1 MISTDAFQT
10 DTLSTLG
17 SWLSAASNCL
27 ALADAAL
34 AARLSNTASL
44 HVHLTTLIEKTHWRA
59 GNGRTNSDSH
69 ELHSARDDADSFRCA
84 SMCLHVTVQSG
95 E

>member
-44 HVHLTTLIEKTHWRA
+44 HVHLTTLIEK
-59 GNGRTNSDSH
+59 DP
-69 ELHSARDDADSFRCA
+69 LA
-84 SMCLHVTVQSG
+84 SWKWTDKLRQSRVTQCT
-95 E
+95 